1 MVDAQFLVGDE
12 RRSLAMMDGVCVEK
26 DLKDGR

>member
-12 RRSLAMMDGVCVEK
+12 HRSLAMMDGVYVEK
-26 DLKDGR
+26 DL

>member
-26 DLKDGR
+26 YLKDGR